1 MKFSKEL
8 KIGFFVVTVLIIS
21 FFVINYLRGKDLFN
35 TEMEYVS
42 QYEDLQG
49 LTASSPVFV
58 KGYKAGK
65 VSSVE
70 YDAEKGCFIVTCAIL
85 KEFRFPED
93 SKMTIYGMDIMGTKA
108 VKIDFGQS
116 DVLAEDG
123 AELVPAY
130 EAGLIDGLA
139 GQITPLM
146 AKVGNTLDS
155 LSVTVAGVNK
165 LLCDANQAYISSTLN
180 HLENTMK
187 NVSSIASSL
196 DGKSDELNAFIDNLS
211 ALSAKFN
218 SIADNVDTTVNGL
231 STVVDGIEEAD
242 LKGVVESFHVLL
254 KNINDPDGTL
264 GKLMVDGSVYNSLDT
279 LLVDVDSLVK
289 KIQEN
294 PKKYMKISVF

>member
-218 SIADNVDTTVNGL
+218 SIADNVDATVNGL

-242 LKGVVESFHVLL
+242 LKGVVESFHVFL

>member
-65 VSSVE
+65 VSLVE

-130 EAGLIDGLA
+130 ETGLIDGLA

-211 ALSAKFN
+211 DLSAKFN